1 MYAYLSP
8 VGPDL
13 WDVTLPALF
22 SSTVRVDISM
32 GEPTR
37 VIEAGGREP
46 FQPEGD
52 LNRAAQVPSKIV
64 H

>member
-46 FQPEGD
+46 FQPEAREILIG
-52 LNRAAQVPSKIV
+52 LLKCLRK
-64 H
+64 